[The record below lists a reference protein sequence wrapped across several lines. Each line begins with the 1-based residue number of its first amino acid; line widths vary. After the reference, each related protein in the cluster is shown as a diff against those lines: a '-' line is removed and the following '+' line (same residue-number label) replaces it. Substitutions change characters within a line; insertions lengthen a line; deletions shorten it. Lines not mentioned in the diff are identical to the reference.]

1 MQIWHTALQEWNNR
15 VETEA
20 TQGQTNHGHKKSRNE
35 VSGFL
40 KLSVMIRLD
49 FSDQINRWC

>member
-20 TQGQTNHGHKKSRNE
+20 TQGQTNHGQKKIQKRN
-35 VSGFL
+35 SGFL
-40 KLSVMIRLD
+40 KSSVMIRLD